1 MGKKGTGWFSTVK
14 KVFKSNNNTPSK
26 DYSPHSLL
34 NKKESANV
42 EKWQHNA
49 PDVISFEQFPIE
61 NSTEITND
69 ERVQS
74 TPRIEVRLAGYGWQS
89 REDRAATLIQ
99 AYYRGYLVSSTSS
112 SCFKGAGK
120 IASIGPR
127 PQCSKAS
134 TNDNALH
141 ASFGAGASKKKIKE
155 NSSRKRDA
163 LMKRERALAYAYS
176 YQQQH
181 QRRQD
186 EERILQ
192 LGEDVNDLGFRH
204 DKGEYGWN
212 WLEHWMSSQPYNNVR
227 QSTTRESYI
236 TPTTAT
242 TATDDMSEKTVE
254 MDPIALAR
262 LNLDPI
268 DIGRSVSGP
277 YSSRQPISKNIPSY
291 MASTQSAKAKV
302 RNQGMVKHQGPN
314 WNKSMRRRSVF
325 GSGCDSSSSGGGT
338 MTYQGQRSP
347 ILMNN
352 GPRLSPIHIMG
363 CGPDYPGGEDWALP
377 PLGVNSWRAGFA

>member
-1 MGKKGTGWFSTVK
+1 M
-14 KVFKSNNNTPSK
+14 
-26 DYSPHSLL
+26 
-34 NKKESANV
+34 
-42 EKWQHNA
+42 
-49 PDVISFEQFPIE
+49 
-61 NSTEITND
+61 
-69 ERVQS
+69 
-74 TPRIEVRLAGYGWQS
+74 
-89 REDRAATLIQ
+89 
-99 AYYRGYLVSSTSS
+99 
-112 SCFKGAGK
+112 
-120 IASIGPR
+120 
-127 PQCSKAS
+127 
-134 TNDNALH
+134 
-141 ASFGAGASKKKIKE
+141 
-155 NSSRKRDA
+155 
-163 LMKRERALAYAYS
+163 
-176 YQQQH
+176 
-181 QRRQD
+181 
-186 EERILQ
+186 
-192 LGEDVNDLGFRH
+192 NDLGFRH

>member
-1 MGKKGTGWFSTVK
+1 M
-14 KVFKSNNNTPSK
+14 
-26 DYSPHSLL
+26 
-34 NKKESANV
+34 
-42 EKWQHNA
+42 
-49 PDVISFEQFPIE
+49 
-61 NSTEITND
+61 
-69 ERVQS
+69 
-74 TPRIEVRLAGYGWQS
+74 
-89 REDRAATLIQ
+89 
-99 AYYRGYLVSSTSS
+99 
-112 SCFKGAGK
+112 
-120 IASIGPR
+120 
-127 PQCSKAS
+127 
-134 TNDNALH
+134 
-141 ASFGAGASKKKIKE
+141 
-155 NSSRKRDA
+155 
-163 LMKRERALAYAYS
+163 
-176 YQQQH
+176 
-181 QRRQD
+181 
-186 EERILQ
+186 
-192 LGEDVNDLGFRH
+192 NDLGFRH

-242 TATDDMSEKTVE
+242 DDMSEKTVE

-268 DIGRSVSGP
+268 DIGRSVGGP